1 MRPTPGPL
9 AGNCRKAQRR
19 LIFEEV
25 FAPSCISRRFLAA
38 FCAAT
43 FLAAVQPT
51 SAFEKSKAQLAFRWT
66 EGAPGCTFSRD
77 SDGKYRYGVW
87 TPDFGVTL
95 AVDAQELMLVHKRA
109 ERFFGVEVTLRYRGK
124 SELEFDP
131 GQATLEFVKHSK
143 VVQPSLDPDSFVQRI
158 QADLDKLE
166 YDTQRESERHP
177 EKKEERE
184 KYVQAYQHD
193 ATELMDFVSRHTL
206 SPVKLDSSNPETI
219 GWILF
224 SAKNKWIGDWKRP
237 EEFVLRLPIGDKVV
251 EFPFLLP
258 PKEGDLILR
267 QRAN

>member
-1 MRPTPGPL
+1 MGCSLRGVLASPSTARCFLTVVAAAALLTVLRP
-9 AGNCRKAQRR
+9 A
-19 LIFEEV
+19 
-25 FAPSCISRRFLAA
+25 
-38 FCAAT
+38 
-43 FLAAVQPT
+43 
-51 SAFEKSKAQLAFRWT
+51 SAFERNKTQLSYRWA
-66 EGAPGCTFSRD
+66 EGSPGCTFSRD
-77 SDGKYRYGVW
+77 SDGKYRYGLW
-87 TPDFGVTL
+87 TPDYGLTL

-109 ERFFGVEVTLRYRGK
+109 ERFFGVHLTLRYRGH
-124 SELEFDP
+124 SALEFDP

-158 QADLDKLE
+158 QSDLDQLE
-166 YDTQRESERHP
+166 HDTQREVARHP

-193 ATELMDFVSRHTL
+193 AIELMDFVSRRTL
-206 SPVKLDSSNPETI
+206 SPGRLDSANSEAS

-224 SAKNKWIGDWKRP
+224 STKSRWIGEWKRP
-237 EEFVLRLPIGDKVV
+237 EEFVLRFPLGGQVV